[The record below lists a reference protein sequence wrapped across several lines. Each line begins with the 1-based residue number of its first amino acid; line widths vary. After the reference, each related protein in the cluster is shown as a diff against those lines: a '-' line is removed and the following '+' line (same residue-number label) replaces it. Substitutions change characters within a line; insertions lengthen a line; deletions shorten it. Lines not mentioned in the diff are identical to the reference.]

1 MWRNTW
7 PWRNKILYWRNM
19 SSISQFINN
28 LYCCIVVM
36 LYCCIVV
43 MRCIFCFILEPK
55 SPSFNCSYSILFIFI
70 RCTTLVIRY
79 HSLSFVITLC
89 HSLSFAVSR
98 CTTRLS
104 FYKRSFISLVE
115 LKTFLYLI
123 IYLFLFL
130 TYLFL

>member
-1 MWRNTW
+1 MTMKKQNI
-7 PWRNKILYWRNM
+7 ILTKYV
-19 SSISQFINN
+19 INFPIYN
-28 LYCCIVVM
+28 LYCRIVVM
-36 LYCCIVV
+36 LYCYIVV
-43 MRCIFCFILEPK
+43 IRCIFCFILEPK
-55 SPSFNCSYSILFIFI
+55 SLSFNCSYLLLFIFI

-79 HSLSFVITLC
+79 HSLSFVISLC
-89 HSLSFAVSR
+89 HSLSFAVTR

-104 FYKRSFISLVE
+104 FYKRSFISLVK